1 MPRRQEAVCSY
12 QNPVTQINRVYLG
25 LATENLS
32 QIAVAESSRHLQSVP
47 LRTVANVTI
56 RGVVPAA
63 FGCRF
68 SFSHVSADVM
78 FRADMKCP
86 IWLLH
91 DDGRIAKDGD
101 MNFVFFPRVGLGD
114 ECNTHGGPAVHVG
127 SEHVKL
133 VEKFLEQEVG
143 ALVGG
148 ENGIPNLAEFLLQ
161 KLRTRRVTVT
171 IHYDEDQALFGRDHQ
186 MAVFLISAL
195 PTIRG
200 TREHHGAVD
209 GLFAATLGL
218 GDALLRHSFSSS
230 CEQVSWR

>member
-1 MPRRQEAVCSY
+1 MPRRQEAICSY
-12 QNPVTQINRVYLG
+12 QNPVTQINRIDLG

-32 QIAVAESSRHLQSVP
+32 QITITESPTHLQSVP

-56 RGVVPAA
+56 RGVVPPT

-68 SFSHVSADVM
+68 PFSHVSADVM

-91 DDGRIAKDGD
+91 DYGGITENGD
-101 MNFVFFPRVGLGD
+101 MNLGLFPCVGLGD
-114 ECNTHGGPAVHVG
+114 EGNTHGGPAVHVG
-127 SEHVKL
+127 SEHIEL
-133 VEKFLEQEVG
+133 VEEFLEQEIG

-148 ENGIPNLAEFLLQ
+148 ENGVPDFAELLLQ

-171 IHYDEDQALFGRDHQ
+171 IHDDEDQALFGRDHQ

-200 TREHHGAVD
+200 TREHHGTVD
-209 GLFAATLGL
+209 TLLGATLRRL
-218 GDALLRHSFSSS
+218 GGFFAH
-230 CEQVSWR
+230 

>member
-32 QIAVAESSRHLQSVP
+32 QIAVAESSRHLQPMP
-47 LRTVANVTI
+47 LGAVTDVAI
-56 RGVVPAA
+56 RGVVPPA
-63 FGCRF
+63 FDRRF
-68 SFSHVSADVM
+68 PFSHVSADVV

-91 DDGRIAKDGD
+91 DYGGIAENGD
-101 MNFVFFPRVGLGD
+101 MNLGLFPCVGLGD
-114 ECNTHGGPAVHVG
+114 EGNTHGGPAVHVG

-133 VEKFLEQEVG
+133 VEEFLEQEIG

-148 ENGIPNLAEFLLQ
+148 ENGVPDFAELLLQ

-171 IHYDEDQALFGRDHQ
+171 IHDGEDQALFGRDHQ
-186 MAVFLISAL
+186 MAVFLISTL

-200 TREHHGAVD
+200 TREHHGTID
-209 GLFAATLGL
+209 GLFAATLRL